1 MKKKIPKNPRFKIEE
16 KSLKR
21 GRVRRS
27 DEEIKILK
35 YRLKLVKLYKITYLP
50 HIQEP
55 TQEKNRVQYRGHGR
69 IEKLKMGKNS
79 KNLPKN

>member
-1 MKKKIPKNPRFKIEE
+1 MIQRKQDQFKKKIPKNPRFKIEE

-35 YRLKLVKLYKITYLP
+35 YSLKSAKLHKITFLP
-50 HIQEP
+50 QKQEHKKKG
-55 TQEKNRVQYRGHGR
+55 TR
-69 IEKLKMGKNS
+69 
-79 KNLPKN
+79 